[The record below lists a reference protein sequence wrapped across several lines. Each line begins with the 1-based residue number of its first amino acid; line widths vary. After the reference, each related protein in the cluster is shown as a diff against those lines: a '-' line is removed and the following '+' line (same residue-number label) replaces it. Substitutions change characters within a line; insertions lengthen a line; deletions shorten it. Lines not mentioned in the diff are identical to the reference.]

1 MMPAVLTGA
10 DLASVFGHFLV
21 LSLLAVG
28 GAIAVAPEMQ
38 RWLVVDRAWLSDEQ
52 FTSSV
57 ALAQAAPGPNLL
69 YVAVVGW
76 NLAGVPGVLATM
88 AGILIPSTT
97 LTIAVARL
105 AREHRE
111 TRAVRSFVAGLAPLT
126 CALLFATGYVLAEPY
141 VRDPEHRIGALALVG
156 LSVGVMMKTRASPL
170 WLIALGAVLGAIGWA

>member
-1 MMPAVLTGA
+1 MTSPVLTGA
-10 DLASVFGHFLV
+10 DLLFVFGHFLM

-38 RWLVVDRAWLSDEQ
+38 RWLVVDRGWLSDAQ

-69 YVAVVGW
+69 FVAVIGW
-76 NLAGVPGVLATM
+76 NLAGAPGVVATM

-126 CALLFATGYVLAEPY
+126 CALLFATAYLLAEPY
-141 VRDPEHRIGALALVG
+141 VRDAQHRIGALVLVG
-156 LSVGVMMKTRASPL
+156 LSAGVMTTTRASPL
-170 WLIALGAVLGAIGWA
+170 WLIALGAALGAIGWA